1 MAETSNKQL
10 RTIAPPFVALGPSG
24 VSIRDRLKNLTPQD
38 EEVLRLVGAHL
49 GSLASKDLKARCADG
64 LEHSTTTWAGRKR
77 DLTAVSSSRWAGSI
91 TKATHDQWALA
102 RRGQAAHLQS
112 LEAGVKTVAHRL
124 SLPIGEKGSK
134 RAPGGYRSKGE
145 WFHKR
150 RRLHLLEGRLAE
162 VRADREAG
170 IVHVARGGRKLLN
183 TRHNLDAARLT
194 EPEWRQ
200 KWQAARWLLSAD
212 GESGK
217 RFGNETIR
225 ITPEGEVSI
234 KLPAPLA
241 DLANAK
247 HGRYTLAAKVSFPH
261 RGTESADRVQANR
274 AVAYRIH
281 YDVARQRWYV
291 DASWTF
297 PIVATVS
304 MQTALAQGVIGVDTN
319 ADHLAAWRL
328 DPHGNPVGQP
338 RRFFYDL
345 SGTADHR
352 DAQVRHALSRLLNWA
367 KTCGV
372 AAITVEDLDFADSKT
387 REKHGRKRR
396 LRQLISGMPTG
407 KLRARL
413 TSMADATGIAII
425 AVDPAY
431 TSMWG
436 AQHLQK
442 PMHAPTRKT
451 SRHDA
456 ASIAIGRR
464 AQGHPIRRRTAPP
477 RNDQSD
483 RYGHRTVQARP
494 ETLGR
499 EETRRPVTDRAHD
512 ARARTGTTPRTRAT
526 SASTTVRDARS
537 DQGWVQDS
545 PLLTD

>member
-1 MAETSNKQL
+1 M
-10 RTIAPPFVALGPSG
+10 
-24 VSIRDRLKNLTPQD
+24 
-38 EEVLRLVGAHL
+38 
-49 GSLASKDLKARCADG
+49 
-64 LEHSTTTWAGRKR
+64 
-77 DLTAVSSSRWAGSI
+77 
-91 TKATHDQWALA
+91 
-102 RRGQAAHLQS
+102 
-112 LEAGVKTVAHRL
+112 
-124 SLPIGEKGSK
+124 
-134 RAPGGYRSKGE
+134 
-145 WFHKR
+145 
-150 RRLHLLEGRLAE
+150 
-162 VRADREAG
+162 
-170 IVHVARGGRKLLN
+170 HVARGGRKLLN

-194 EPEWRQ
+194 EPQWRE
-200 KWQAARWLLSAD
+200 KWETVRWFLSAD

-247 HGRYTLAAKVSFPH
+247 HSRYTLAAKVSFPH
-261 RGTESADRVQANR
+261 RGTEWADRVEANR

-281 YDVARQRWYV
+281 HDVARQRWYV

-297 PIVATVS
+297 PVVADVS
-304 MQTALAQGVIGVDTN
+304 METALARGVIGVDTN

-328 DPHGNPVGQP
+328 DPRGNPVGQP

-367 KTCGV
+367 RTCGV
-372 AAITVEDLDFADSKT
+372 AAIAVEDLDFDDART

-396 LRQLISGMPTG
+396 FRQLISGMPTG

-413 TSMADATGIAII
+413 TSMADAIGIAII

-431 TSMWG
+431 TSRWG
-436 AQHLQK
+436 AQHWQK
-442 PMHAPTRKT
+442 PMHTPTRKT

-483 RYGHRTVQARP
+483 RCGHRTVQARP

-512 ARARTGTTPRTRAT
+512 APARTGTQPRTRAT

-537 DQGWVQDS
+537 DQGGVHDS
-545 PLLTD
+545 LLLTDQERLKALQVAHPQAEGGQALLVVLDQVETAVEGVVRGAFRGGFVVRGEDEVAAMRVSVLEVLQQPAADAFAVVSGVDQ